1 MSRLK
6 DLQPLPKLRVG
17 NATGGAPPPS
27 AMHSWSAMP
36 ATERSLP
43 GSPNSSMAD
52 ADMSVM
58 SASDLTSIGFD
69 STVDCDAA
77 DIIAETPVRGGG
89 GARGGANR
97 RSDGDAGSGGD
108 GGATAAGAGADLL
121 TGMLRAPIQ
130 RGLLLIIDFMKA
142 QGGGANAD
150 AARARSSRQM
160 QVLLA
165 RCSEMATLALKR
177 DVLSRAAALRAL
189 IARIPA
195 MVSRREF
202 AGMLSELQVCCQQS
216 FLVARQERMRVR
228 ACAQR
233 VQRGDE
239 ARMHP

>member
-17 NATGGAPPPS
+17 NANGGAQPF
-27 AMHSWSAMP
+27 AMHSLSAMP

-43 GSPNSSMAD
+43 GSPNSAMSMAD

-69 STVDCDAA
+69 STVDCDTA

-97 RSDGDAGSGGD
+97 RADGDAGNGGGGGD
-108 GGATAAGAGADLL
+108 AAGAGADVL

-142 QGGGANAD
+142 QGGGANAN
-150 AARARSSRQM
+150 AARSRSSRQL

-202 AGMLSELQVCCQQS
+202 GGVLSELQVC
-216 FLVARQERMRVR
+216 
-228 ACAQR
+228 
-233 VQRGDE
+233 
-239 ARMHP
+239 